1 MLVLESQLVPI
12 TQLKAERVDGIRKAA
27 KDRLLAL
34 AEAALGKDK
43 RLIIRAL
50 TPQDLGATNNEWVE
64 ESGAGDNAWAD
75 TTITG
80 TLADNRFVAILGV
93 KIMDGHLTPP
103 ISALKFTVGGSEVA
117 RWDMY
122 PAFKLYILTTSGAI
136 NHRNPLC
143 IAEAPIFITQNIPFT
158 VAEYVLETTTAY
170 VAALIGL
177 VCEPEGKVLKG

>member
-1 MLVLESQLVPI
+1 MLVLESQLIPV
-12 TQLKAERVDGIRKAA
+12 TQLKAERIDAIRKAA
-27 KDRLLAL
+27 KDRLLEL

-43 RLIIRAL
+43 RLIIRDL
-50 TPQDLGATNNEWVE
+50 TPLDLEATNNEWVE
-64 ESGAGDNAWAD
+64 TSGTDNQWSD

-80 TLADNRFVAILGV
+80 TLADNRFVVIIGV
-93 KIMDGHLTPP
+93 KIIDGHTTPP

-136 NHRNPLC
+136 NHENPLC
-143 IAEAPIFITQNIPFT
+143 IAEAPIFISQNIPFT